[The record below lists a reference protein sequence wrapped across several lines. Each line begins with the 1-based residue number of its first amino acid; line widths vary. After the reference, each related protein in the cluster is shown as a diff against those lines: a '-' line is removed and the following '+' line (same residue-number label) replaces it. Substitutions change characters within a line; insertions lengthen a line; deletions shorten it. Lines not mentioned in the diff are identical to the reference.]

1 MQIQNPTDQDA
12 IKNSVEAAGE
22 EVLRELPGLTPGQ
35 AVVSGDAMN
44 TPVLIQVRPRH
55 TRHGADSIPATSKWR
70 EAHERRSQQP
80 GRSESADMGGGEST
94 GEEDLI

>member
-44 TPVLIQVRPRH
+44 TPVLIQIRPRY
-55 TRHGADSIPATSKWR
+55 TEHGADSIPATSQWR
-70 EAHERRSQQP
+70 KAHERYQQQP
-80 GRSESADMGGGEST
+80 TRSESADMGGGESS
-94 GEEDLI
+94 GEEDLL